1 MRSAGS
7 YRSFPNGN
15 PGKIGEQWLGNF
27 FQSYI
32 KFDYWLFIAMIV
44 VVLFGIIALFS
55 LVYKNP
61 GNIYTG
67 IVIKQT
73 GAFWVGLLGILFYLQ
88 FNYPTLKK
96 YALPFYSFSIILL
109 ILVLLI
115 GTKIRGV
122 RSWFMAGS
130 LSFQPSELAKLA
142 FIICM
147 AKYIEGTS
155 SWETWKDLRGP
166 FFFFCLPVLLILFQ
180 PDFGSTLV
188 FFPVALVMLYVGRG
202 KAKNI
207 LVIASV
213 AAIASIVLLAR
224 MYLELKGNPL
234 PDFVR
239 NFFSN
244 PGFIAVFLLSVFLLL
259 FVVYRLLKY
268 LKYPFKIKSLLGM
281 LGIIALGVAGG
292 SLFESFLK
300 EYQKKR
306 LVVFLDPYIDPLGAG
321 YNIIQSKIA
330 VGSGGLFGKGLFSA
344 TQSRLGFLPE
354 QHTDFIFSVICEEF
368 GFAGG
373 LLLLIFLGIIVWRGL
388 IIVSQA
394 RDEFGA
400 LVATGIVTMFAFH
413 IFLNIGMTLGIMPIT
428 GVPLPLVSYGGTS
441 LLMNMFAIGILLNIR
456 MKRFYY

>member
-1 MRSAGS
+1 MGPESS
-7 YRSFPNGN
+7 YRSFPDSNA
-15 PGKIGEQWLGNF
+15 PGRVGVANF
-27 FQSYI
+27 LQSYI
-32 KFDYWLFIAMIV
+32 KFDYWLFTAMIV
-44 VVLFGIIALFS
+44 VILFGVIGLFS

-61 GNIYTG
+61 GNIYAG

-73 GAFWVGLLGILFYLQ
+73 GAFLVGLLGIFFYLQ

-109 ILVLLI
+109 ILVLLV

-122 RSWFMAGS
+122 RSWFMAGP
-130 LSFQPSELAKLA
+130 LSFQPSELAKLC

-166 FFFFCLPVLLILFQ
+166 FFFFCVPVLLILFQ

-188 FFPVALVMLYVGRG
+188 FFPVALAMLYMGRG

-207 LVIASV
+207 LVIVFV

-224 MYLELKGNPL
+224 MYIGLKGNFL
-234 PDFVR
+234 HDAIGNVLSKT
-239 NFFSN
+239 N
-244 PGFIAVFLLSVFLLL
+244 IMAVFLVGVFLLL
-259 FVVYRLLKY
+259 FFVYQLLKY
-268 LKYPFKIKSLLGM
+268 FKYSFKIKSILGM
-281 LGIIALGVAGG
+281 LGVIAAGVAGG

-373 LLLLIFLGIIVWRGL
+373 LLILILLGIIVWRGL
-388 IIVSQA
+388 IIVNQA